1 MIVTGN
7 QIFSSND
14 SREPECWQNIQLGCQ
29 YWNDELMGTKHFIS
43 ANYSILFLYWQ
54 CLCFFYHYMY
64 DIKFLFYH
72 DFHGFFP
79 LPMVKYY
86 LLHNSIVVSFLM
98 TNAYGPFMREV
109 DTVDD

>member
-1 MIVTGN
+1 
-7 QIFSSND
+7 
-14 SREPECWQNIQLGCQ
+14 
-29 YWNDELMGTKHFIS
+29 
-43 ANYSILFLYWQ
+43 
-54 CLCFFYHYMY
+54 MY